1 MACHAAPASL
11 VPSGETIALVGQPN
25 VGKSALFHRL
35 TGRYATVSNYPG
47 TTVQVV
53 RGAAT
58 HAPRAVV
65 VDTPVLV
72 ALPASSEDECLT
84 VQILLAEPL
93 RAVIHVG
100 DAKNLRR
107 TLNLTVQLAETG
119 LPLVVAMNM
128 SDEAAARG
136 VRFEAT
142 DLAQRLGV
150 PVVPTVAVCGDGIGD
165 LQQAI
170 AGARPSPLR
179 VPYPAALEAE
189 LGSLGPELPPSY
201 ISSRALGLL
210 WMIGDSV
217 TERWLRERLDG
228 ESFERLI
235 ERRRRLEA
243 SLDESLADL
252 VSRRRQEVVEALL
265 AEAGLSTVEAPARF
279 AERLGRLAIHP
290 VWGPAVLA
298 VALLAV
304 YFFVGVL
311 GAQVLVGWLEGELF
325 GNVINPSIARLV
337 EQVVPV
343 PFLIDLLV
351 GQYGLWTMGLT
362 YALALIL
369 PIVSTFFLAF
379 SLLEDSGYLPRLAVL
394 THRIFREMG
403 LNGKAVLPMVL
414 GLGCVTTAAMTTRI
428 LESRRDRLLATLLL
442 ALAVPCSAQL
452 GVVLGMLGA
461 ISLGATAVWAGV
473 VLVVLLVVGWLAAR
487 LVPGDRTPL
496 IVELPPLRMPQ
507 AGNVVIK
514 TAARVEW
521 YLREVVPFFLIG
533 SVAVFLMDKAG
544 ALDFLAGLMRPV
556 VTGWL
561 GLPPEASVAI
571 LLGFL
576 RRDFGATG
584 LFAMGNAGSLTD
596 LQVLVAMVTI
606 TLFIPCLAAVMM
618 ISRERGWRTATAMTL
633 MIFPLAFL
641 IGGILRQGLLLAGW
655 SS

>member
-1 MACHAAPASL
+1 MACHAAPASIP
-11 VPSGETIALVGQPN
+11 VSGETVALIGQPN

-35 TGRYATVSNYPG
+35 TGRYVTVSNYPG
-47 TTVQVV
+47 TTVEVS
-53 RGAAT
+53 RGASIY
-58 HAPRAVV
+58 APQAIL
-65 VDTPVLV
+65 VDTPGLV
-72 ALPASSEDECLT
+72 GLPSSSEDERLT
-84 VQILLAEPL
+84 VQILLTEPL
-93 RAVIHVG
+93 HAVVHVG

-107 TLNLTVQLAETG
+107 TLNLAVQLAETV
-119 LPLVVAMNM
+119 LPMVLAMNM
-128 SDEAAARG
+128 QDEAAARG
-136 VRFEAT
+136 VRCEASE
-142 DLAQRLGV
+142 LAERLGIS
-150 PVVPTVAVCGDGIGD
+150 VVPTVAVRGDGLDD

-170 AGARPSPLR
+170 AGARPSPLQ
-179 VPYPAALEAE
+179 VLYPEALEAE
-189 LGSLGPELPPSY
+189 LGFLRRELP
-201 ISSRALGLL
+201 SSSLSPRALGLL
-210 WMIGDSV
+210 WMIGDAV
-217 TERWLRERLDG
+217 VDGWLRDHLKAEA
-228 ESFERLI
+228 FERLA

-243 SLDESLADL
+243 NLGEPIEDAVCRKRL
-252 VSRRRQEVVEALL
+252 EVVETLL
-265 AEAGLSTVEAPARF
+265 ARSNPSSSPTPVRF
-279 AERLGRLAIHP
+279 ADRLARMAIHP
-290 VWGPAVLA
+290 VWGLGILA
-298 VALLAV
+298 VVLLAV
-304 YFFVGVL
+304 YYFVGVF
-311 GAQVLVGWLEGELF
+311 GAQVLVGWLEGQLF
-325 GNVINPSIARLV
+325 GNTVNPWVAGMV
-337 EQVVPV
+337 ERVLPV
-343 PFLIDLLV
+343 PFLVELLV
-351 GQYGLWTMGLT
+351 GPYGLWTMGLT
-362 YALALIL
+362 YAAALIL

-394 THRIFREMG
+394 THRVFRQMG

-461 ISLGATAVWAGV
+461 ISLGVTAVWAGV
-473 VLVVLLVVGWLAAR
+473 VLAVLLVVGWLAAR

-496 IVELPPLRMPQ
+496 VVELPPLRTPQ
-507 AGNVVIK
+507 ATNVLMK

-533 SVAVFLMDKAG
+533 SVALFLMDKAG
-544 ALDFLAGLMRPV
+544 VLDFLAGLLQPV

-584 LFAMGNAGSLTD
+584 LFAMGNAGQLSD

-618 ISRERGWRTATAMTL
+618 IARERGWRTATAMTL

-641 IGGILRQGLLLAGW
+641 LGGTLRQGLLLVGW
-655 SS
+655 G